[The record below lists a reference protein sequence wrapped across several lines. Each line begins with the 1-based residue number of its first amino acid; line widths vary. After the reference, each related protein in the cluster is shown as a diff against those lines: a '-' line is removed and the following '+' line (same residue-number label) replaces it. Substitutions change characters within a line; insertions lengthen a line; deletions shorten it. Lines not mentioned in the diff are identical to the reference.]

1 MSVSIRA
8 FVAVGLALALAGC
21 TPAANPSVESE
32 LVTTTATELHPT
44 LLIDPGV
51 TVIPDVQYG
60 TADGTPL
67 LLDVCLPP
75 DAASDAPG
83 ASPRAAIVAIHGGSW
98 RRGDKAD
105 LDFGPA
111 CRWLASAGFVV
122 ISVNYRLA
130 PEWSFP
136 APLDDVRAAVRW
148 LRAPEQVSR
157 LSIDPARIGAFGAS
171 AGGNLAALLALDG
184 TGDWGTGTRVAAV
197 VDMSGLSDL
206 REPIE
211 ASSLYRGDFVRAQ
224 LDYLGCAA
232 LTECAAA
239 AEASPVTHV
248 DASDPPFLVTHSLD
262 EFLPVAQS
270 DALVTAL
277 RGAGIATT
285 YLTVEGDLHGVSIL
299 DHAMA
304 ARVVE
309 FFRATLALVE

>member
-8 FVAVGLALALAGC
+8 FVAVGVVLGLAGC
-21 TPAANPSVESE
+21 TPAASAGVQSE

-44 LLIDPGV
+44 LPTDAGV
-51 TVIPDVQYG
+51 TVISDVQYG

-75 DAASDAPG
+75 DAAASAAPD
-83 ASPRAAIVAIHGGSW
+83 SPRAAIVAIHGGSW

-111 CRWLASAGFVV
+111 CRWLASSGFVV

-136 APLDDVRAAVRW
+136 APLDDVQAAVRW

-157 LSIDPARIGAFGAS
+157 FDIDPARIGAFGAS

-184 TGDWGTGTRVAAV
+184 TDGWGSGSRVAAV

-206 REPIE
+206 RDPIT
-211 ASSLYRGDFVRAQ
+211 ASALYRGDFVQAQ

-232 LTECAAA
+232 LSDCATAAA
-239 AEASPVTHV
+239 ASPVTLV
-248 DASDPPFLVTHSLD
+248 DATDPPFLVTHSLE
-262 EFLPVAQS
+262 EFVPIDQS
-270 DALVTAL
+270 DALVAAL
-277 RGAGIATT
+277 RDAGVETT
-285 YLTVEGDLHGVSIL
+285 YLTVEGELHGVSIL
-299 DHAMA
+299 DDAMA
-304 ARVVE
+304 ARVVD
-309 FFRATLALVE
+309 FFRATLAAG

>member
-8 FVAVGLALALAGC
+8 FVAVGVVLALAGC
-21 TPAANPSVESE
+21 TPAASAGVQSE

-44 LLIDPGV
+44 LPTDASV

-75 DAASDAPG
+75 DSPAGAAP
-83 ASPRAAIVAIHGGSW
+83 ASARAAIVAIHGGSW

-136 APLDDVRAAVRW
+136 APLDDVQAAVRW

-157 LSIDPARIGAFGAS
+157 FGIDPARIGAFGAS

-184 TGDWGTGTRVAAV
+184 TGGWGSGSRVAAV

-206 REPIE
+206 REPITTS
-211 ASSLYRGDFVRAQ
+211 ALYRGDFVQAQ

-232 LTECAAA
+232 LSDCATAAA
-239 AEASPVTHV
+239 ASPVTLV
-248 DASDPPFLVTHSLD
+248 DATDPPFLVTHSLE
-262 EFLPVAQS
+262 EFVPIDQS
-270 DALVTAL
+270 DALVAAL
-277 RGAGIATT
+277 RGAGVETT

-299 DHAMA
+299 DDAMA
-304 ARVVE
+304 ARVVD
-309 FFRATLALVE
+309 FFRATLAAG

>member
-1 MSVSIRA
+1 MTAPTRA
-8 FVAVGLALALAGC
+8 LVALSAVLLLIGC
-21 TPAANPSVESE
+21 TPAPVVESE
-32 LVTTTATELHPT
+32 RVTTTATALHPT
-44 LLIDPGV
+44 LPIDPGV
-51 TVIPDVQYG
+51 IVIPDVEYA
-60 TADGTPL
+60 TADGAPL

-75 DAASDAPG
+75 DAAAAAAPDT
-83 ASPRAAIVAIHGGSW
+83 PRAAIVAIHGGSW

-130 PEWSFP
+130 PESSFP

-148 LRAPEQVSR
+148 LRAPEQVSA
-157 LSIDPARIGAFGAS
+157 LDIDPARVGAFGAS

-184 TGDWGTGTRVAAV
+184 SGGWGTGTRVASV

-211 ASSLYRGDFVRAQ
+211 ASSLYRGDFEQAQ
-224 LDYLGCAA
+224 LDYLGCST
-232 LTECAAA
+232 LSDCAAA
-239 AEASPVTHV
+239 AAASPVTLV
-248 DASDPPFLVTHSLD
+248 DATDPPFLVTHSLD

-270 DALVTAL
+270 DALVTVL

-285 YLTVEGDLHGVSIL
+285 YLTVEGELHGVSIL
-299 DHAMA
+299 DDAMA
-304 ARVVE
+304 TRVVE
-309 FFRATLALVE
+309 FFRATLGAG

>member
-8 FVAVGLALALAGC
+8 FVAVGLTLALAGC
-21 TPAANPSVESE
+21 TPTPSAGVESE
-32 LVTTTATELHPT
+32 LVTTTATELHPS
-44 LLIDPGV
+44 LPIDPGV

-75 DAASDAPG
+75 DATTAALE

-157 LSIDPARIGAFGAS
+157 LDIDPARIGAFGAS

-232 LTECAAA
+232 LTECATA

-248 DASDPPFLVTHSLD
+248 DATDPPFLVTHSLD
-262 EFLPVAQS
+262 EFIPIAQS

-277 RGAGIATT
+277 RGAGAAAT

-299 DHAMA
+299 DDAMA